1 MGGPFFESITC
12 AGTGDYFA
20 EVEKVV
26 LSREECGEPVIAK
39 GSPDWVPVTRE

>member
-1 MGGPFFESITC
+1 
-12 AGTGDYFA
+12 
-20 EVEKVV
+20 VV